1 MLLLACIMASRGGR
15 VRSCAEYSAAANWTA
30 AQVRLLYGPLLAC
43 VTASKSAFTAMV
55 QQHGDGDTASF
66 VRAARENP
74 EGPQGKTYR
83 CTPASLGPCLQAEHV
98 CPWCVWT
105 TANVYYVAKV

>member
-1 MLLLACIMASRGGR
+1 MTACTEGLPLGPLMACVTASGVQARDPE
-15 VRSCAEYSAAANWTA
+15 SSKSATWTA

-74 EGPQGKTYR
+74 EGPQGKIYR
-83 CTPASLGPCLQAEHV
+83 CAP
-98 CPWCVWT
+98 
-105 TANVYYVAKV
+105 

>member
-1 MLLLACIMASRGGR
+1 M
-15 VRSCAEYSAAANWTA
+15 
-30 AQVRLLYGPLLAC
+30 RLLYGPLLAC

-74 EGPQGKTYR
+74 EGPQGKIYR
-83 CTPASLGPCLQAEHV
+83 CALAGSPCCMEAQWTWHWGEGARCMREATSATGADLQVLRARLVPHV
-98 CPWCVWT
+98 YPIAV
-105 TANVYYVAKV
+105 